1 MDTFVKALER
11 RREEVQAKIDAELA
25 RPRPDALK
33 LLSLKKLKLHF
44 RDQIEF
50 IHRSDRNKAPV
61 MVVRRRSPFQVGQR
75 A

>member
-11 RREEVQAKIDAELA
+11 RRQEVQARIDAEMA

-50 IHRSDRNKAPV
+50 IQRTDRNKAPV
-61 MVVRRRSPFQVGQR
+61 MVVRRRAPFAAAQR

>member
-11 RREEVQAKIDAELA
+11 RRREVQAKIDAEMA
-25 RPRPDALK
+25 RPRPDTLR

-50 IHRSDRNKAPV
+50 IHREGRNKMPV
-61 MVVRRRSPFQVGQR
+61 MVVRRRSLSPVGQQ

>member
-1 MDTFVKALER
+1 VDTFVKALER
-11 RREEVQAKIDAELA
+11 RREEVQAKIDAEMA

-50 IHRSDRNKAPV
+50 IQRTDRNKAPV
-61 MVVRRRSPFQVGQR
+61 MVLRRRAPFQVGQR

>member
-11 RREEVQAKIDAELA
+11 RRQEVQARIDAEMA

-50 IHRSDRNKAPV
+50 IQRTDRNKAPV
-61 MVVRRRSPFQVGQR
+61 MVVRRRAPFAAGQR